1 MRNRPE
7 WRNGRRRG
15 LKIPRPLRVC
25 GFDSHLRH
33 HAAVFLLFVAAR
45 VGAKRGHLAVPYR
58 PMSSK
63 AIQAAAVGLL
73 LAVGCSSS
81 AVQKPATATT
91 TTTTNA
97 GPSPAPEETAALTP
111 QELIALERTP
121 GKTPSL
127 AQSIEPATLPVARI
141 GGTPGTSP
149 AYGREDAPVR
159 IFLFTD
165 FQCPVCPR
173 VVEPIKYLARAYPK
187 DVRIVLKEN
196 ALASHGR
203 AARAAA
209 ASLAAF
215 RQGKFWEFHDR
226 VFASSG
232 QLEDTDLVA
241 HAQALGLDVA
251 RFQRDMDDEAV
262 TAQVTYESELATSL
276 GLGSTP
282 GLVVN
287 GTLQKG
293 WGSYMSLES
302 LVKRELDRARTIA
315 AGGVPANRV
324 AYEATRQSGPKGE
337 ELAAALFTGP
347 N

>member
-1 MRNRPE
+1 MADAGDSKSPALY
-7 WRNGRRRG
+7 GCVG
-15 LKIPRPLRVC
+15 STPTSGTTLPV
-25 GFDSHLRH
+25 GFLIFP
-33 HAAVFLLFVAAR
+33 AAQ
-45 VGAKRGHLAVPYR
+45 VGAKPGHLAIPYR
-58 PMSSK
+58 PMISK
-63 AIQAAAVGLL
+63 AIPAAAVGLL

-81 AVQKPATATT
+81 AVQKPGTATT
-91 TTTTNA
+91 TTNA
-97 GPSPAPEETAALTP
+97 APSPAPEETPALTQ

-127 AQSIEPATLPVARI
+127 AQAIEPATLPVARI

-149 AYGREDAPVR
+149 AYGPEDAPVR

-232 QLEDTDLVA
+232 QLEDQDLIA
-241 HAQALGLDVA
+241 HAQALGLDVS

-262 TAQVTYESELATSL
+262 TAQVKYESELATSL

-324 AYEATRQSGPKGE
+324 GYEATRQSGPKGE
-337 ELAAALFTGP
+337 ELAAALFAGS